1 MSKDELIGSW
11 ESDVADRVRRSNV
24 GKARMEFFPD
34 GTLAY
39 VTFDNDKMQIF
50 KLTYKVDGNTLITD
64 QPSSPRSQ
72 INRFE
77 IRGRS
82 LRLLNDSEWSLFKKV
97 D

>member
-11 ESDVADRVRRSNV
+11 ESDLGDLVTRSNV

-50 KLTYKVDGNTLITD
+50 KLTAT
-64 QPSSPRSQ
+64 RS
-72 INRFE
+72 
-77 IRGRS
+77 
-82 LRLLNDSEWSLFKKV
+82 
-97 D
+97 